1 MKLKNDFLTYDS
13 EGEQILVSVSGA
25 FAGLA
30 RGNKTTAFIVD
41 SLKEE
46 TSAECIIEKM
56 LEKYNAPREV
66 IERDVNM
73 VIEKLRS
80 IGAIDE

>member
-1 MKLKNDFLTYDS
+1 MKLKDDFLTYDS
-13 EGEQILVSVSGA
+13 DGEQILVSVSGA

-46 TSAECIIEKM
+46 TTAEGIIERM

-66 IERDVNM
+66 IEKDVNM
-73 VIEKLRS
+73 VIDKLRS
-80 IGAIDE
+80 IGAIQE